1 MTRGRVGLFLLG
13 LLVAA
18 GLLYG
23 FLPRP
28 VRVSVATI
36 QKGPL
41 AVTVEE
47 EGKTRVMDRYVIS
60 APMSGYAR
68 RIDLKVGDAVA
79 RDQVLAVLE
88 PARSTALD
96 QRSRA
101 QAQARV
107 NAAEAALAAAR
118 ESARAAGAEADL
130 ARLELARTEELG
142 QASFLSRQAV
152 DQAHTAVNRSSAVR
166 QAAVHQVDVARFELD
181 TARAALARSTTP
193 ESDAAADSLSVRA
206 PVPARVL
213 KVLQQSEGAVQAG
226 QVLLEIGNPGG
237 LEVEVELLS
246 TSAVRIASGARV
258 VFERWG
264 GDEALQGVVRVVEPS
279 GFTKVSALGVEE
291 QRVRVIVDFT
301 SPRERW
307 QRLGDGYRVEAI
319 FVVWEGKDV
328 LQIPASAL
336 FRHNGGWAA
345 FTLEQ
350 GRARLRPVRIGQ
362 RTGLSAQVLEG
373 IQAGEQVITHPDDK
387 VGDGVRV
394 TARAG
399 QA

>member
-13 LLVAA
+13 LLVVA

-28 VRVSVATI
+28 VPVTVATI

-79 RDQVLAVLE
+79 RGQVLAVLE

-96 QRSRA
+96 PRSRA

-130 ARLELARTEELG
+130 ARQELARTEKLG

-152 DQAHTAVNRSSAVR
+152 DQVRSAVNRSSAVR

-193 ESDAAADSLSVRA
+193 ESGASADSLSVRA
-206 PVPARVL
+206 PVAARVL

-226 QVLLEIGNPGG
+226 QALLEIGNPGG

-264 GDEALQGVVRVVEPS
+264 GDEALQGAVRVVEPS

-362 RTGLSAQVLEG
+362 RTGLAAQVLEG